1 MIKKP
6 AGQKSTQK
14 FPDLHSKIVLKNVT
28 FDNFPHSLDIPGCVE
43 NSETAPF
50 LHRFACVSL
59 GMKKLTKHRF
69 TTFGV
74 FTKYHCFNAFKWSQM
89 IHK

>member
-6 AGQKSTQK
+6 ASQKSTQK
-14 FPDLHSKIVLKNVT
+14 FPDLHSKMVLKNVT

-59 GMKKLTKHRF
+59 GIKKPRF
-69 TTFGV
+69 TTFGI
-74 FTKYHCFNAFKWSQM
+74 FTKYRCFNASKWPQM
-89 IHK
+89 LQK